1 MPEAVKVHLSCSK
14 LLSIGNDA
22 VKSLAVVKTGATMFG
37 HSPSLRLVPK
47 RRKLRVEWLT
57 VLNFRQMILVII
69 RRDDAKCQNSSN
81 ATGRSGSQSSG

>member
-1 MPEAVKVHLSCSK
+1 
-14 LLSIGNDA
+14 
-22 VKSLAVVKTGATMFG
+22 MFG

-69 RRDDAKCQNSSN
+69 RRDDAKCQNS
-81 ATGRSGSQSSG
+81 